1 MTAFIT
7 LPFPGVIR
15 VGEEG
20 EKLGLWDLITVTEGN
35 VTLPRAGTV
44 IFGAW
49 SSVYDRILSV
59 FDGTIGVCWTSSVVE
74 VDLEPVELA
83 FLHQIVRD
91 PRIDWI
97 WFGDPSWAEAVD
109 KGFYAPY
116 PVKVEERPAQ
126 PKRDIVTL
134 FTPGKPK
141 SNVLNQLLG
150 VAIAQKDY
158 FPPGLELHTNLAAIP
173 PLPLP
178 LKVNQ
183 RGWMPRNEYHELLAS
198 ARVNLCVSHG
208 ETFSYQV
215 AEATMLGTPSIV
227 SEAVSWAPDLAA
239 WHTSALEIGAGI
251 IFALEREAELLD
263 RWRIE
268 LENYASLSLDALTSR
283 L

>member
-1 MTAFIT
+1 MTSFVT

-20 EKLGLWDLITVTEGN
+20 QKLGLWDLITVTEGN

-49 SSVYDRILSV
+49 SPVYDRILSV
-59 FDGTIGVCWTSSVVE
+59 FDGTIGVCWTSSVAE

-97 WFGDPSWAEAVD
+97 WFGDQSWAKAVD

-116 PVKVEERPAQ
+116 PVKVEERPDV
-126 PKRDIVTL
+126 PKRDIITL

-150 VAIAQKDY
+150 VALAQRQH
-158 FPPGLELHTNLAAIP
+158 PELELQTNLVTIP

-183 RGWMPRNEYHELLAS
+183 RGWMPRDEYHELLDS

-227 SEAVSWAPDLAA
+227 SDAVSWAPEQAA
-239 WHTSALEIGAGI
+239 WGIYAVNIADGIHWALD
-251 IFALEREAELLD
+251 REAELLD

-268 LENYASLSLDALTSR
+268 LESYASLSLDTLTSR